1 MRNTKN
7 PVDSR
12 DVLIPYIKVKCVL
25 QKEAKSKI
33 PNPLCAVTPV
43 EVLLGVRAPS
53 APAQLLHIW
62 RCSMH
67 GLCVCELRPQ
77 QGAAQPLPV
86 LLALLGELTPIY
98 LSWFSLCA
106 LTDVS
111 ISVFP
116 LLLCL
121 YLFISATN
129 CGCCAVPA
137 RY

>member
-1 MRNTKN
+1 
-7 PVDSR
+7 
-12 DVLIPYIKVKCVL
+12 
-25 QKEAKSKI
+25 
-33 PNPLCAVTPV
+33 
-43 EVLLGVRAPS
+43 
-53 APAQLLHIW
+53 
-62 RCSMH
+62 MH